1 MRWISVCVAA
11 AAAPVVFGQ
20 SNEPYNAPGTTRVT
34 LANKFAGV
42 VGGGVNDAPI
52 HASGRTL
59 EWVFSGTQL
68 SMLGPG
74 SRVRSAAFRSAVTG
88 NGPGAAADFS
98 AWTLELAR
106 SLAAPGSLSPV
117 IADNIDSDNTL
128 VKSGGLTVLPGSVA
142 GQPTAGKPA
151 PFSLIAG
158 FEQTYDYVGGNL
170 HLLLRHDDSGVP
182 GVNMDA
188 ALLGDVDTNVLFQAR
203 KAESANAATTTENV
217 GTPVTRLGVDAA
229 AALPLVASRAS
240 NGASGFSGA
249 LGAQGFAGQFVI
261 AADQLRSVPRGSL
274 LTWLSFRLAE
284 GEAAWPSGAMSCA
297 DFEIEVSSA
306 TTPPQ
311 AMETVLGANTQQDAL
326 RVRNGALTIP
336 AASFAGGAWGMQIH
350 FQRGFVY
357 VGGDVCVTIRH
368 APFVGGAGPVLDTG
382 NPGTAMRTVVANSKT
397 ATSGQ
402 FLAQDASIAMEVGY
416 TPSLCV
422 PNSIERVS
430 GGSGA
435 FLFETPRVHQ
445 LIIDDTQLTYLPA
458 GSTVDGISFRISS
471 VSPPAFVTWPD
482 SDVSVTQFDV
492 YLSTATRLAANMST
506 TFAANEGA
514 DKVRVRSG
522 DLFVPAGAMKVLGPE
537 VGEHSFIISFPTPF
551 VYKGGGLCITMRIG
565 QRFGGTSVN
574 FDGKFNTFGVN
585 GKRSTASS
593 SETVG
598 NNALALATRLV
609 FTRPQSTCPA
619 DFNGDRVV
627 DDMDFA
633 FFVPAYDALLTAAA
647 DLNYDGVT
655 DDEDFQ
661 VFLRAYEDLLCGS

>member
-11 AAAPVVFGQ
+11 AAASGVLAQ

-59 EWVFSGTQL
+59 EWVFSGSQL
-68 SMLGPG
+68 SMLGSG

-88 NGPGAAADFS
+88 NGPADFADFS

-106 SLAAPGSLSPV
+106 SLAAPGSLLPV

-128 VKSGGLTVLPGSVA
+128 VKSGGLTVLPGSVV

-170 HLLLRHDDSGVP
+170 HLLLRHDDSGEP

-217 GTPVTRLGVDAA
+217 GTPVTRLGVDAC
-229 AALPLVASRAS
+229 AALPRIAARAS
-240 NGASGFSGA
+240 NGVAGFLGA
-249 LGAQGFAGQFVI
+249 LGAGEFAGQFVI
-261 AADQLRSVPRGSL
+261 AAEELRSVPRGSL
-274 LTWLSFRLAE
+274 LTWLAFRLAP
-284 GEAAWPSGAMSCA
+284 GQSAWPSGAMTSA
-297 DFEIEVSSA
+297 DFEVAVASA
-306 TTPPQ
+306 ATRPGS
-311 AMETVLGANTQQDAL
+311 METAFANNELFDSL
-326 RVRNGALTIP
+326 LVRDGALTLP
-336 AASFAGGAWGMQIH
+336 AQSFEEGAWGVQIH

-357 VGGDVCVTIRH
+357 VGGDLCVTVRH
-368 APFVGGAGPVLDTG
+368 AGFTGGPGPVLDTG

-397 ATSGQ
+397 ATGGQ

-422 PNSIERVS
+422 PNSIERMS

-445 LIIDDTQLTYLPA
+445 LIIDESQLAHLTP
-458 GSTVDGISFRISS
+458 GSTVDGIAFRISS
-471 VSPPAFVTWPD
+471 VSPGAYVTWPET
-482 SDVSVTQFDV
+482 DVSVTQFDV

-537 VGEHSFIISFPTPF
+537 AGEHSFVISFPTPF
-551 VYKGGGLCITMRIG
+551 VYQGGGLCITMRIG
-565 QRFGGTSVN
+565 QRFGGNSVN

-598 NNALALATRLV
+598 NNALALATRLI
-609 FTRPQSTCPA
+609 FTRPAPTCPA
-619 DFNGDRVV
+619 DLNGDTLV
-627 DDMDFA
+627 DDLDFQI
-633 FFVPAYDALLTAAA
+633 FVGAYDVLLSPLGDFNFDA
-647 DLNYDGVT
+647 VT
-655 DDEDFQ
+655 DDADFQ
-661 VFLRAYEDLLCGS
+661 VFLRAYGDLVCGT